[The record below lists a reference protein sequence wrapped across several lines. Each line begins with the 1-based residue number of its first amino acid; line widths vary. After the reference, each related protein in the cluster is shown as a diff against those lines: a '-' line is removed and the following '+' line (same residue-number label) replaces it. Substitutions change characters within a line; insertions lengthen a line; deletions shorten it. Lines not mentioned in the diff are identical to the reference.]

1 MEEMRVFWRVLE
13 VVGIKMVVVLRVAEQ
28 VELGKWVIIELELG
42 IRLVVVEEV
51 RFELVVLVVE
61 E

>member
-13 VVGIKMVVVLRVAEQ
+13 AVGIEMVVVLRVVEQ
-28 VELGKWVIIELELG
+28 VELGKWVIMELELG

-51 RFELVVLVVE
+51 RFKLVVLVVE